1 MTTEKGPGTA
11 MTEDE
16 RPMEFAP
23 SAPPVS
29 FSPSAAAQVPTEGR
43 RDVAVVF
50 LGDSLVAGLGDP
62 KGQGW
67 VCRVLGRT
75 GHPDLELTGYPL
87 GVRGDTSADVL
98 GRWHA
103 EVPSRWRGRA
113 ERRLVVSVGTE
124 DLLQGV
130 SLARHRLNLANV
142 LDEASSAGVGA
153 FVVSPP
159 PSGDPAVD
167 DRLSVLVEAQ
177 ADVCARRSV
186 PFVDTYTPLT
196 AHDQWSSDLA
206 ASPIAGHPGQS
217 GYGLMAWLVL
227 HGGWADWLGIS

>member
-1 MTTEKGPGTA
+1 MR
-11 MTEDE
+11 DE
-16 RPMEFAP
+16 NHPIEFIP
-23 SAPPVS
+23 SAPPAELTP
-29 FSPSAAAQVPTEGR
+29 SPESRSAAPGR
-43 RDVAVVF
+43 RDLGLVV

-75 GHPDLELTGYPL
+75 AHPELELTAYPL

-113 ERRLVVSVGTE
+113 ECRLVVSAGTE

-130 SLARHRLNLANV
+130 SLARHRLNLANL
-142 LDEASSAGVGA
+142 LDDAASSGVGT

-167 DRLSVLVEAQ
+167 DRLAVLVEAQ
-177 ADVCARRSV
+177 SDVCERRSV
-186 PFVDTYTPLT
+186 PFVDTFTPLR
-196 AHDQWSSDLA
+196 AHDQWRSDLA
-206 ASPIAGHPGQS
+206 ASSVPGHPGQS

-227 HGGWADWLGIS
+227 HGGWAQWLGIA